1 MNLAI
6 LLWKLSSETIS
17 LMTLEKEYLTN
28 QYKKRISRRIII
40 INGNPNSRE
49 VSKNNLAL
57 MKIFKKIMV
66 MFQ

>member
-28 QYKKRISRRIII
+28 HNKKEEYLI
-40 INGNPNSRE
+40 G
-49 VSKNNLAL
+49 L
-57 MKIFKKIMV
+57 
-66 MFQ
+66 

>member
-1 MNLAI
+1 
-6 LLWKLSSETIS
+6 
-17 LMTLEKEYLTN
+17 MTLEKEYLTN
-28 QYKKRISRRIII
+28 QYKKRIFRRIII